1 MKLIVGLGNPGS
13 KYTLTRHNIGFIIS
27 DYFAN
32 YCNLKFTEGKGD
44 WFQCSARLEGCDFYI
59 IKPTTFMNN
68 SGNAVYDFILK
79 NDISI
84 SDILIIY
91 DDIHIPLGTIRI
103 RMKGSDGG
111 HNGISSII
119 YKLNTLEF
127 PRMRIGIGRDK
138 PVKKDEYTDFVLS
151 NFEADELDNIKT
163 LLPVYKD
170 CITAYIRE
178 GLRAAMNKYNK
189 NFLPFNEGKESSEK
203 NNQIQNIYKYI
214 IHLIITN

>member
-32 YCNLKFTEGKGD
+32 YYNLKFTEGKGD
-44 WFQCSARLEGCDFYI
+44 WYLCSARLDGCDFYI
-59 IKPTTFMNN
+59 MKPTTFMNN

-79 NDISI
+79 YDIPI

-127 PRMRIGIGRDK
+127 PRMRIGIGRNK
-138 PVKKDEYTDFVLS
+138 PIQKDEYTDFVLS
-151 NFEADELDNIKT
+151 NFEENELDNIKT

-170 CITAYIRE
+170 CITAYLRE
-178 GLRAAMNKYNK
+178 GIRKTMNKFNK
-189 NFLPFNEGKESSEK
+189 NFLACSEQNEK
-203 NNQIQNIYKYI
+203 NS
-214 IHLIITN
+214 